1 MANKYFIWKDRN
13 CNGHN
18 PEWVEMKGKEFF
30 DFLNS
35 ADGKGRR
42 FILLGNNV
50 CAEADVISL
59 RRRRN
64 STPTGIRSI
73 AVTSTSKGCAEFQH
87 VSLDALCADGE
98 SDSFHA
104 LMADA
109 DAAFEEDV
117 IRSNLRSLLPHA
129 LSTLSEP
136 SREAILLKY
145 FEYPALSDAEIAE
158 RIGVEPMTFSKRRK
172 RALAALKILK
182 TDVQN
187 PKLLPNV

>member
-50 CAEADVISL
+50 CAEADVIFIEAAAEQYADWYKEHCRHL
-59 RRRRN
+59 YLKKGARN
-64 STPTGIRSI
+64 
-73 AVTSTSKGCAEFQH
+73 FQH

-109 DAAFEEDV
+109 DAAFEEEV

-145 FEYPALSDAEIAE
+145 FEYPALSDAEIAA

-172 RALAALKILK
+172 RALAALK
-182 TDVQN
+182 N
-187 PKLLPNV
+187 FFEN